1 MILPLDK
8 RDLDHILEHATPQ
21 LVELSEGRLF
31 LTGATGL
38 FGSWLLGSLA
48 HAQLELGLKFDVQ
61 FLSRDP
67 DSFLAQRP
75 FLKTIHRLSGLQGDI
90 RSFSSPDG
98 ANFTHVIHGAATSAR
113 ETFVGEPALRKF
125 DTVAAGTRNT
135 LDFAV
140 RSRVAKFLYLSS
152 GAVYDV
158 RGLDAYEP
166 ISETFPGAPDPVSPA
181 SALGLAKRTSEFF
194 CATYS
199 QQSLLKS
206 IKVARCFSFIG
217 PMIPLDIHYAVGNFI
232 ADGLAG
238 RPVTIRG
245 TGRDVRSY
253 LYLSDLVVWLLAML
267 CSDDQFEVYNVGS
280 EDARSI
286 YDVAM
291 MVASC
296 FPSTTGVYA
305 KNLQAPETSAPSY
318 YVPSTIRA
326 REKLKLLAR
335 INFEDGVKRTVSY
348 YSRAIAK

>member
-1 MILPLDK
+1 MTLPLDK
-8 RDLDHILEHATPQ
+8 RDLDHILEYATPQ

-38 FGSWLLGSLA
+38 FGSWLLESLA

-67 DSFLAQRP
+67 DRFLAQHP
-75 FLKTIHRLSGLQGDI
+75 FLKTIHRLSGLRGDI
-90 RSFSSPDG
+90 RSFTSPDG
-98 ANFTHVIHGAATSAR
+98 ASFSHMIHGAATSAR
-113 ETFVGEPALRKF
+113 ETFVGEPALKKF
-125 DTVAAGTRNT
+125 DTVSAGTRNT
-135 LDFAV
+135 LDFAA

-158 RGLDAYEP
+158 RGLYAHEP
-166 ISETFPGAPDPVSPA
+166 LSETFSGAPDPILPS
-181 SALGLAKRTSEFF
+181 SALGLAKRTAEFF

-217 PMIPLDIHYAVGNFI
+217 PKIPLDIHYAVGNFI
-232 ADGLAG
+232 ADGLAR

-253 LYLSDLVVWLLAML
+253 LYLSDLVVWLLTIL

-296 FPSTTGVYA
+296 FCPATSVIT
-305 KNLQAPETSAPSY
+305 KNSHTPETSAPSY
-318 YVPSTIRA
+318 YVPSTMRA
-326 REKLKLLAR
+326 QEKLKLIAR
-335 INFEDGVKRTVSY
+335 IGFEDGVRRTVSY
-348 YSRAIAK
+348 YSSAIAK